1 MGLFSFLRRKK
12 QPEVKVTTTAKRVM
26 FEQLHEVKDSH
37 ITKLA
42 TNVINGNPL
51 IINLETIDVD
61 NANKVIAFLS
71 GVVYA
76 IEGETYVI
84 SEKIVL
90 FGNSEVYDDGSVR
103 KLLDEIEK

>member
-12 QPEVKVTTTAKRVM
+12 EPEEKIIKTAKRVM

-37 ITKLA
+37 LTKLA

-51 IINLETIDVD
+51 IINLESIDVD
-61 NANKVIAFLS
+61 NANKVIAFLT

-84 SEKIVL
+84 SEKIIL
-90 FGNSEVYDDGSVR
+90 FGNSEVYDDGSIR

>member
-1 MGLFSFLRRKK
+1 MGLFSFLRKK
-12 QPEVKVTTTAKRVM
+12 KEPETIVLKTAKRVM

-37 ITKLA
+37 LTKLA
-42 TNVINGNPL
+42 TNIINGNPL
-51 IINLETIDVD
+51 IINLESIDID

-84 SEKIVL
+84 SEKIML

>member
-1 MGLFSFLRRKK
+1 
-12 QPEVKVTTTAKRVM
+12 M

-84 SEKIVL
+84 SEKIIL

>member
-42 TNVINGNPL
+42 TNVI
-51 IINLETIDVD
+51 
-61 NANKVIAFLS
+61 
-71 GVVYA
+71 
-76 IEGETYVI
+76 
-84 SEKIVL
+84 
-90 FGNSEVYDDGSVR
+90 
-103 KLLDEIEK
+103 

>member
-1 MGLFSFLRRKK
+1 
-12 QPEVKVTTTAKRVM
+12 
-26 FEQLHEVKDSH
+26 
-37 ITKLA
+37 
-42 TNVINGNPL
+42 VINGNPL

>member
-1 MGLFSFLRRKK
+1 MS
-12 QPEVKVTTTAKRVM
+12 
-26 FEQLHEVKDSH
+26 
-37 ITKLA
+37 
-42 TNVINGNPL
+42 
-51 IINLETIDVD
+51 INLETIDVD